1 MPELPEVETVR
12 RSLAQAVCGRRIDAC
27 TVRHPDVVRN
37 LEPALLE
44 EVLRGNRFTGFRR
57 RGKYLLGDLE
67 SGHVLVVHLGMTGRL
82 FVVETPGEPAPHTHL
97 ILELEGGAQ
106 LRFQDVRRFGGI
118 YLLAGPDDQSIPG
131 LAAMGP
137 EPLDPDFTEEHWC
150 RHLDGRRG
158 NLKARLLDQRL
169 VAGIGNIYADEILF
183 ACGISPQ
190 RDLAS
195 LSRAERI
202 RLFRQM
208 HRILMQAIEEGGS
221 SIRDYVDGRGQAGGF
236 QNRHRVYGRKG
247 QKCTVCGRTLSGC
260 RISGRST
267 VFCEHCQ
274 R

>member
-12 RSLAQAVCGRRIDAC
+12 RCLAAAVCGRRIVSC
-27 TVRHPDVVRN
+27 EVRHPDVVRN

-44 EVLRGNRFTGFRR
+44 EVLRNNRFTGFRR

-82 FVVETPGEPAPHTHL
+82 FVVETPCELAPHTHL
-97 ILELEGGAQ
+97 IMELEGGAE
-106 LRFQDVRRFGGI
+106 LRFQDVRRFGGL
-118 YLLAGPDDQSIPG
+118 YLLTGPLDHSIPG

-137 EPLDPDFTEEHWC
+137 EPLDPGLTEEHWC
-150 RHLDGRRG
+150 RYLEGRRG

-195 LSRAERI
+195 LNRVERI
-202 RLFRQM
+202 RLHRQM
-208 HRILMQAIEEGGS
+208 RRILTEAIDDGGS
-221 SIRDYVDGRGQAGGF
+221 SIRDYVDGRGQPGGF

-247 QKCTVCGRTLSGC
+247 QACTVCGRPLSGC